1 MGLFKK
7 IKKAFKK
14 VVGGVKKAVKGV
26 FKGVKKV
33 VKKISSSK
41 LLKALVIAGALI
53 VTGGAAIG
61 AFGGKL
67 ATTKIGGWMVGASQ
81 KVLTGNLFGAVK
93 TGQPVLNLL
102 RQTGNLTSKLIAKPF
117 GFIGKAAGSTLG
129 AVTDTLRI
137 TDTATRMGYKNIGT
151 AANPNFVI
159 DPNRKFTTGYF
170 KGTTLA
176 TQKADIYGTI
186 GVGKI
191 VNPAGQ
197 VVPGS
202 MSAAGVPTPTTT
214 GTSTSTANVPSGP
227 TTGQIMKE
235 SAISTGFGLAAGAV
249 TNKYMSDDPRGKA
262 DSLFLESGNPLAP
275 IQIYAAQN
283 NIDFG
288 NIYGTPTYG
297 TGDPYFAMGASTLY
311 NQDTIGMPPAGGIV

>member
-1 MGLFKK
+1 MGLFSK

-41 LLKALVIAGALI
+41 LLKALVIAGAII

-81 KVLTGNLFGAVK
+81 KVLGGHLFGTVVKGTGN
-93 TGQPVLNLL
+93 PVFNFL
-102 RQTGNLTSKLIAKPF
+102 RQTGNFTSKLIAKPF
-117 GFIGKAAGSTLG
+117 GAIGKATGSTLG

-137 TDTATRMGYKNIGT
+137 TDKATRMGYMLDPAGT
-151 AANPNFVI
+151 GKYIV
-159 DPNRKFTTGYF
+159 DPNQVFTTGPLQ
-170 KGTTLA
+170 GTTLA
-176 TQKADIYGTI
+176 TQKAGTTGTL

-191 VNPAGQ
+191 VDSTGQ
-197 VVPGS
+197 VVPGY
-202 MSAAGVPTPTTT
+202 MSASGVPTATPP
-214 GTSTSTANVPSGP
+214 STANVPSGP
-227 TTGQIMKE
+227 TTGQIMKQ

-249 TNKYMSDDPRGKA
+249 TDKYMSEDPRGRA
-262 DSLFLESGNPLAP
+262 DSLFLEGKNPLAP

-283 NIDFG
+283 NIDFS

-311 NQDTIGMPPAGGIV
+311 NQDTVGMPPVGGMV

>member
-1 MGLFKK
+1 MGLFSK
-7 IKKAFKK
+7 IKKTFKK

-33 VKKISSSK
+33 IKKISSSK

-81 KVLTGNLFGAVK
+81 KVLGGTLFGTVK
-93 TGQPVLNLL
+93 TGQPILNLL
-102 RQTGNLTSKLIAKPF
+102 RQTGNFTSKLIAKPF
-117 GFIGKAAGSTLG
+117 GAIGKATGSTLG

-137 TDTATRMGYKNIGT
+137 TDKATRMGYINIGT
-151 AANPNFVI
+151 AANPNFVV
-159 DPNRKFTTGYF
+159 DPNQKFTTGHL
-170 KGTTLA
+170 KGTSLA
-176 TQKADIYGTI
+176 TQKAGTTGTL

-191 VNPAGQ
+191 VDPTTGQ
-197 VVPGS
+197 VVPGY
-202 MSAAGVPTPTTT
+202 MSASGVPTATTPN
-214 GTSTSTANVPSGP
+214 TANIPSGL
-227 TTGQIMKE
+227 TTGQIMKQ

-249 TNKYMSDDPRGKA
+249 TDKYMSEDPTGRA
-262 DSLFLESGNPLAP
+262 DSLFLEGKNPLAP

-311 NQDTIGMPPAGGIV
+311 NQDTVGMPTVGGMV

>member
-1 MGLFKK
+1 MGLFSK

-67 ATTKIGGWMVGASQ
+67 ATTQIGGWMVGASQ
-81 KVLTGNLFGAVK
+81 KVLGGNLFGTVVK
-93 TGQPVLNLL
+93 GTGNPVFNFL
-102 RQTGNLTSKLIAKPF
+102 RQTGNFTSKLIAKPF
-117 GFIGKAAGSTLG
+117 GAIGKATGSTLG

-137 TDTATRMGYKNIGT
+137 TDKATRMGYINIGT
-151 AANPNFVI
+151 AANPNFVV
-159 DPNRKFTTGYF
+159 DPNQKFTTGHL
-170 KGTTLA
+170 KGTSLA
-176 TQKADIYGTI
+176 TQKAGTTGTL

-191 VNPAGQ
+191 VDPTTGQ
-197 VVPGS
+197 VVPGY
-202 MSAAGVPTPTTT
+202 MSASGVPTATPP
-214 GTSTSTANVPSGP
+214 STANVPSGP
-227 TTGQIMKE
+227 TTGQIMKQ

-249 TNKYMSDDPRGKA
+249 TDKYMSEDPRGRA
-262 DSLFLESGNPLAP
+262 DSLF
-275 IQIYAAQN
+275 
-283 NIDFG
+283 
-288 NIYGTPTYG
+288 
-297 TGDPYFAMGASTLY
+297 
-311 NQDTIGMPPAGGIV
+311 

>member
-81 KVLTGNLFGAVK
+81 KVLGGTLFGTVK
-93 TGQPVLNLL
+93 AGQPVLNLL
-102 RQTGNLTSKLIAKPF
+102 RQTGNFTSKLIAKPF
-117 GFIGKAAGSTLG
+117 GAIGKAAGSTLG

-137 TDTATRMGYKNIGT
+137 TDKATRMGYMLDPATGKY
-151 AANPNFVI
+151 VV
-159 DPNRKFTTGYF
+159 DPNKIFTTGPL

-176 TQKADIYGTI
+176 TQKAGTTGTL

-191 VNPAGQ
+191 VDPTGQ
-197 VVPGS
+197 VVPGY
-202 MSAAGVPTPTTT
+202 MSASGVPTVTPT
-214 GTSTSTANVPSGP
+214 GTSTANVPPSP

-249 TNKYMSDDPRGKA
+249 TSKYMSDDPRGEA

-311 NQDTIGMPPAGGIV
+311 NQDTIGMPTVGGMV